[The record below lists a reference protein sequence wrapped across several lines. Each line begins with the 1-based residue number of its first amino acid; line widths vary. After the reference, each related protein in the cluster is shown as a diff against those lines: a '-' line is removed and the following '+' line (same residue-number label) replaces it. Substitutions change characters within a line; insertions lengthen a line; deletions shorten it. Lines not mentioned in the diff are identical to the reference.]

1 MKLCLLFI
9 ISIIFSCD
17 FVLSYYGPLKINQ
30 TPKIGNW
37 TDACDECKIIINKI
51 VEVAKDPAKL
61 EELKLL
67 LSALCETTG
76 YREECLIF
84 VKRLDLFIDRLLPFL
99 QNTDKVCKDLHI
111 CKNRKLEHFHR
122 VGVHFAS
129 QLEDIDNAKSSL
141 LCEECQFAAHELLDL
156 VGEPHVQQEVHDW
169 LEENVCSHTG
179 KYKELCSQYLDETLP
194 EFFLE
199 LKTLLSDQ
207 KKFCEDLELCPAM
220 TFPSLGSPYR
230 RAKLGPKFMGMM
242 KKEVESVE
250 ED

>member
-37 TDACDECKIIINKI
+37 TDAF
-51 VEVAKDPAKL
+51 AKDPTKL

-67 LSALCETTG
+67 LSALCDTTG
-76 YREECLIF
+76 YREECLLF

-129 QLEDIDNAKSSL
+129 QLEDIDNAKNSL

-156 VGEPHVQQEVHDW
+156 QEVHDW

-220 TFPSLGSPYR
+220 TFPSFGSPYR

-242 KKEVESVE
+242 KKEVDSVE

>member
-1 MKLCLLFI
+1 MKLNSILFI
-9 ISIIFSCD
+9 ISIIISSD

-51 VEVAKDPAKL
+51 VEVAKDPTKL

-67 LSALCETTG
+67 LTALCDTTG
-76 YREECLIF
+76 YREECLMF

-129 QLEDIDNAKSSL
+129 QLEDIDNAK
-141 LCEECQFAAHELLDL
+141 
-156 VGEPHVQQEVHDW
+156 QEVHDW

-220 TFPSLGSPYR
+220 SFPSIGSPYR

-242 KKEVESVE
+242 KKEVDSVE
-250 ED
+250 DD

>member
-1 MKLCLLFI
+1 MKLCLFI

-99 QNTDKVCKDLHI
+99 SVKI
-111 CKNRKLEHFHR
+111 CIFAKIRKLEHFHR

-129 QLEDIDNAKSSL
+129 QLEDIDNAK
-141 LCEECQFAAHELLDL
+141 
-156 VGEPHVQQEVHDW
+156 QEVHDW

-220 TFPSLGSPYR
+220 TFPSFGSPYR

-242 KKEVESVE
+242 KKEVDSVE